1 MGTIYKRGRVWW
13 IKVYRPG
20 QTPRRF
26 SAQTTDRRAAANM
39 LKIIEGNMARGLAAA
54 PSAIRF
60 SQLTELVLDDYR
72 LNARRST
79 GTLEARFLHIL
90 PVLGNVKVSR
100 INTATVR
107 SYAATRQREGAAN
120 ATINRELAA
129 IRRAL
134 MLGLESGLIPQVP
147 KIPMLAEAPPR
158 AGFFGDGDIE
168 ALCAHLPAYLI
179 PFVRFAYITGWRR
192 GEIRDLEWRHI
203 DWERREVRLEPGET
217 KNGEGRT
224 FPMTPEIETILR
236 ERATAR
242 NRLAREGGTIY
253 ARVFWH
259 NHFGTIAPIR
269 DFRSSWKKA
278 CAQAGIPGR
287 IFHDLRR
294 SAIRNMVRKGVPERV
309 AMMLSGHRTRSVFDR
324 YNIIDSGDLE
334 LARETLRRSTA
345 PVSGTISGTVGRERS
360 PDSTVTD

>member
-1 MGTIYKRGRVWW
+1 MGTIYKRGRIWW
-13 IKVYRPG
+13 IKIYRHG
-20 QTPRRF
+20 QTTKRF
-26 SAQTTDRRAAANM
+26 STQTTDRRTATNM
-39 LKIIEGNMARGLAAA
+39 LKIIEGNMARGLEAA

-60 SQLTELVLDDYR
+60 SRLAELVLDDYR

-79 GTLEARFLHIL
+79 STLEARFLHIL
-90 PVLGNVKVSR
+90 PVLGNVKASR

-147 KIPMLAEAPPR
+147 KIPMLAEAAPR
-158 AGFFGDGDIE
+158 AGFFGDEEVE
-168 ALCAHLPAYLI
+168 ALCAHLPDYLAPVI
-179 PFVRFAYITGWRR
+179 RFAYITGWRR

-203 DWERREVRLEPGET
+203 DWEQREVRLEPGET
-217 KNGEGRT
+217 KNGEART
-224 FPMTPEIETILR
+224 FPMIPEIKSILQD
-236 ERATAR
+236 RATAR
-242 NRLAREGGTIY
+242 DRLARDSGTIC
-253 ARVFWH
+253 ARVFWYLRR
-259 NHFGTIAPIR
+259 GQVLPIG
-269 DFRSSWKKA
+269 DFRPSWKKA
-278 CAQAGIPGR
+278 CEQAGLPGR

-324 YNIIDSGDLE
+324 YNIIDSGNLD
-334 LARETLRRSTA
+334 LARETLSA
-345 PVSGTISGTVGRERS
+345 VSGTISGTITSERKQ
-360 PDSTVTD
+360 DGNVTS

>member
-60 SQLTELVLDDYR
+60 SQLARLVLDDYR
-72 LNARRST
+72 LNDRQSIS
-79 GTLEARFLHIL
+79 TLEARFLHIL
-90 PVLGNVKVSR
+90 PAFGNVKASR
-100 INTATVR
+100 LNTAMVR
-107 SYAATRQREGAAN
+107 SYAADRQREGAAN

-134 MLGLESGLIPQVP
+134 TLGLESGLIPREP
-147 KIPMLAEAPPR
+147 KIPLLTEAPPR

-217 KNGEGRT
+217 KNGEART
-224 FPMTPEIETILR
+224 FPMIPEIKSILQD
-236 ERATAR
+236 RATAR
-242 NRLAREGGTIY
+242 DRLARDSGTIY
-253 ARVFWH
+253 ARVFWYLRR
-259 NHFGTIAPIR
+259 GQVLPIG
-269 DFRSSWKKA
+269 DFRPSWKKA
-278 CAQAGIPGR
+278 CEQAGLPGR

-324 YNIIDSGDLE
+324 YNIIDSGDLD
-334 LARETLRRSTA
+334 LARETLSA
-345 PVSGTISGTVGRERS
+345 VSGTISGTIVSGRKQ
-360 PDSTVTD
+360 DSNVNS